1 MWRRVAG
8 KSQVCFSLFCEPNK
22 RARAVVLKGGAVAPQ
37 RAGGTVCRQFWLSYL
52 VGVGVTTGI
61 WWMKVRD
68 AAKKPYNAQN
78 SPP

>member
-1 MWRRVAG
+1 MQG
-8 KSQVCFSLFCEPNK
+8 NPKSASPFFVNLTKGPERWFSK
-22 RARAVVLKGGAVAPQ
+22 GVLLPPQ